1 MWIRNAQTAGEY
13 LRQSVSVGYIAMTKN
28 ALRPATG
35 GRTEEKPRPSQTGGA
50 SSAIKSILPKALYK
64 RPAGASGARQK
75 IVV

>member
-1 MWIRNAQTAGEY
+1 
-13 LRQSVSVGYIAMTKN
+13 MTKSV
-28 ALRPATG
+28 LGPATG
-35 GRTEEKPRPSQTGGA
+35 GRTEERPRPSQTGGA

>member
-1 MWIRNAQTAGEY
+1 
-13 LRQSVSVGYIAMTKN
+13 MTKN
-28 ALRPATG
+28 ALRPG
-35 GRTEEKPRPSQTGGA
+35 IEGRMEQEPKPSQTGGA